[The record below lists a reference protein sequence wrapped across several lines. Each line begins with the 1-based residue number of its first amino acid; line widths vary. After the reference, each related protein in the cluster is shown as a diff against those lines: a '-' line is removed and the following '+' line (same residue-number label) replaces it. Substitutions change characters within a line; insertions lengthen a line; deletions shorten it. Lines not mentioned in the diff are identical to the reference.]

1 MELLKDNQNHRR
13 TMLDI
18 LFEAGFN
25 SKSTFN
31 SAFKKLAGETPS
43 EYKSRYA

>member
-1 MELLKDNQNHRR
+1 MELLKDNQNHKR

-31 SAFKKLAGETPS
+31 SAFKKQTGETPS
-43 EYKSRYA
+43 EFRSRFA